1 MIFCMPF
8 DFHWKREK
16 ERAKWRSYNISI
28 QWRFVLLLELIE
40 HTSFIIFYS
49 ICDRSLSLYVRN
61 VSITESTIRAT
72 HSMKCQ
78 LQQLFHSRST
88 KSFMHLI
95 FRWSFRAVNHFFCY
109 YVEIKLIEYVSI
121 PFHIKFKEMET
132 VKKLKCP
139 PNCEEMYFW
148 SRFISFI
155 RPNSRNQYYLV
166 NFQII
171 QSKHALLGKGFRHS
185 IGKRVSSSEINNSRN
200 EHLVS
205 PSDVRGWKN
214 HI

>member
-40 HTSFIIFYS
+40 HTSFITFYS
-49 ICDRSLSLYVRN
+49 ICDRSLSLCAERFYYRKHNTRN
-61 VSITESTIRAT
+61 TFNEMSTSTTLSFSIDE
-72 HSMKCQ
+72 K
-78 LQQLFHSRST
+78 FHAFNISKKFSRS
-88 KSFMHLI
+88 KP
-95 FRWSFRAVNHFFCY
+95 FFLLFCGNK
-109 YVEIKLIEYVSI
+109 IDWICIDPISS
-121 PFHIKFKEMET
+121 KFKEMET
-132 VKKLKCP
+132 VKKLKCS

-155 RPNSRNQYYLV
+155 RPHSRNQYYLV

-171 QSKHALLGKGFRHS
+171 QSKHALLGKGFWHS
-185 IGKRVSSSEINNSRN
+185 IGKRVSSSEINITRN

-205 PSDVRGWKN
+205 PSDFRGWKN

>member
-1 MIFCMPF
+1 MEICTFTWTYWT
-8 DFHWKREK
+8 HK
-16 ERAKWRSYNISI
+16 
-28 QWRFVLLLELIE
+28 
-40 HTSFIIFYS
+40 FYYFLFYLWPL
-49 ICDRSLSLYVRN
+49 SLSLCAERFYYRKHNTRN
-61 VSITESTIRAT
+61 TFNEMSTSTTLSFSIDEKFHAFNI
-72 HSMKCQ
+72 SMK
-78 LQQLFHSRST
+78 FSSS
-88 KSFMHLI
+88 KPF
-95 FRWSFRAVNHFFCY
+95 FFCY